1 MILWFREFRCIAK
14 SAKAVPPFGAK
25 VGTDICPRR
34 LFDPYGEQLSEN
46 LAQETEK
53 KKSNSKYFFMIS
65 CQMEVIGFI
74 FPQISSLH
82 KSIVYWDIY
91 MFQTVKMAIVFLRK
105 LSSNKITSLPDGVF
119 STQTNLQ
126 SL

>member
-1 MILWFREFRCIAK
+1 
-14 SAKAVPPFGAK
+14 
-25 VGTDICPRR
+25 
-34 LFDPYGEQLSEN
+34 
-46 LAQETEK
+46 
-53 KKSNSKYFFMIS
+53 MIS

-91 MFQTVKMAIVFLRK
+91 MFQTVKLAIVFLRK